1 MAWIPNTGQL
11 IHMYTGRVLMHIRRS
26 GGETSFPPS
35 NHKEVL
41 EHEFIN
47 AMGVTNHTCLSNYDF
62 I

>member
-1 MAWIPNTGQL
+1 
-11 IHMYTGRVLMHIRRS
+11 MYTGRVLMHIRRS

-47 AMGVTNHTCLSNYDF
+47 AMGVTNHTYLSNYDF